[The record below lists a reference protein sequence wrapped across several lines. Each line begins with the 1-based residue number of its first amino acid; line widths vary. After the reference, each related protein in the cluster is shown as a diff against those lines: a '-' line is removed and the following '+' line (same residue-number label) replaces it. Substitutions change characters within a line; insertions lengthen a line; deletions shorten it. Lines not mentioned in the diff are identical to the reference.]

1 MAQCLFC
8 RIVAGELPAEIIHQD
23 DLAMAIADLYLIR
36 AGHTPIVSRQHVPYF
51 EDLPEATASRIIQ
64 VGQRLSR
71 AMKSLYGVERVAFAM
86 SGGDHAHAHA
96 HVVPMHDKTD
106 ITSRRYIVEE
116 KITFRSMPRA
126 SAEELASSAAALR
139 AALGPD

>member
-8 RIVAGELPAEIIHQD
+8 RIVAGKLPAEIIHQD
-23 DLAMAIADLYLIR
+23 DLAMAIADLYPIR
-36 AGHTPIVSRQHVPYF
+36 AGHTQIVSRQHVPYF

-86 SGGDHAHAHA
+86 TGGDHAHAHA

>member
-23 DLAMAIADLYLIR
+23 DLVMAIADLYPIR
-36 AGHTPIVSRQHVPYF
+36 AGHTQIVSRQHVPYF

-86 SGGDHAHAHA
+86 TGGDHAHAHA

>member
-23 DLAMAIADLYLIR
+23 DLAMAIADLYPIR
-36 AGHTPIVSRQHVPYF
+36 AGHTQIVSRQHVPYF

-86 SGGDHAHAHA
+86 TGGDHAHAHA